1 MTKLNGGGTKVQAP
15 VITIQGH
22 TLPAVWELA
31 VVRTWMEGVEVPTE
45 YHGQSSKDCTMI
57 MVVETP
63 WLEPRVHRCFHD
75 SPEGLLK
82 YVDSIA
88 YRRASKDIDKLSYTY
103 GDRLTNYPNVTDELL
118 SGIDQLQ
125 YIRNKLMR
133 TPHSRRAQGITW
145 IPGIDTKEE
154 YNPCLQRIWYRV
166 VDGALDM
173 HTHWRSRDAY
183 RAAFANMY
191 AMAELQNL
199 LAQALMVD
207 VGQYVDISNSFHI
220 YDVCYDQVDGF
231 VKRRS
236 GSLLRSRTWTTA
248 ELLDLANQ

>member
-1 MTKLNGGGTKVQAP
+1 MQAP

-31 VVRTWMEGVEVPTE
+31 VVRTWVEGMDVPTE

-57 MVVETP
+57 MVVKTP
-63 WLEPRVHRCFHD
+63 WQEPRVHRCFHD

-82 YVDSIA
+82 YVDSIVHQG
-88 YRRASKDIDKLSYTY
+88 ASEDIGKLSYTY
-103 GDRLTNYPNVTDELL
+103 RDRLTNYPDVADELL

-125 YIRNKLMR
+125 YIRNKLVSA
-133 TPHSRRAQGITW
+133 PYSRRAQGITW
-145 IPGIDTKEE
+145 IPGVDTREE
-154 YNPCLQRIWYRV
+154 YNPCLQRIWLRI

-191 AMAELQNL
+191 AMAELQKL
-199 LAQALMVD
+199 LAQALMVN
-207 VGQYVDISNSFHI
+207 VGQYVDISDSFHI

-231 VKRRS
+231 MERRNS
-236 GSLLRSRTWTTA
+236 STLRSRTWTTT
-248 ELLDLANQ
+248 ELLDLASK